1 MKFAIIVASVVMAR
15 THHRK
20 SEKLTVQPMG
30 KNVITANAK
39 TILRLFAAVK
49 QGHLHLHGK
58 QKPKP
63 KEQYSTASAPQ
74 PAQPTKIANA
84 PSPWITTYII
94 T

>member
-1 MKFAIIVASVVMAR
+1 MKFAIIVASVAR

-20 SEKLTVQPMG
+20 SEKLTVQPME

-58 QKPKP
+58 QQPKP

-74 PAQPTKIANA
+74 PAQPNA
-84 PSPWITTYII
+84 LV
-94 T
+94 

>member
-1 MKFAIIVASVVMAR
+1 M
-15 THHRK
+15 
-20 SEKLTVQPMG
+20 E

-39 TILRLFAAVK
+39 TILRLFAAVR

-63 KEQYSTASAPQ
+63 KEKYSTASAPQ
-74 PAQPTKIANA
+74 PAQPTKIANE

-94 T
+94 TSVTNGCANHPSRNLS